1 MELGGEQMHA
11 TPEKTAEAAPSEPDP
26 LGAAADELRLFDAL
40 DANERVPAIDGSGD
54 AITVGELRA
63 RLEGEAKAVERLR
76 ICAMGEGG

>member
-11 TPEKTAEAAPSEPDP
+11 PREQAAEAAPSDP

-54 AITVGELRA
+54 TIAIGELRA